1 MKKLEIYLNKETTNV
16 KSFFDSSQVTNMD
29 NLFKGCNELDEV
41 DFTNFNI
48 TLVTSMASM
57 FSGCS
62 KLTELDISLL
72 DTSSV
77 IDMHDMLY
85 GCELFKLIDLYDTK
99 YG

>member
-16 KSFFDSSQVTNMD
+16 KSFFDSDLIPNMLFIKSIYFTLFDSSQVTNME
-29 NLFKGCNELDEV
+29 NFFKGCSELDEI

-62 KLTELDISLL
+62 KL
-72 DTSSV
+72 
-77 IDMHDMLY
+77 
-85 GCELFKLIDLYDTK
+85 KLIDLYDTK